1 MKCAGPIGSEPRCDA
16 TVEDETVMVDAQK
29 SIARTGEKVADSA
42 VQIER
47 STKEVEASTERV
59 EDSADRRT
67 VLAGDR
73 TVLAAERTYAAW
85 VRTGLVALASGI
97 GAKKLLSGILPE
109 VMIVATGSL
118 LVMLPRSVSSLVY
131 GAISTLSRGRHG
143 LKLRA
148 CRLRY

>member
-73 TVLAAERTYAAW
+73 TVLAAERTYAAG

-97 GAKKLLSGILPE
+97 GAKKLQRHPARSDDGRDRQPPRHVRRVLFRRWCMARSQPCLAA
-109 VMIVATGSL
+109 AT
-118 LVMLPRSVSSLVY
+118 
-131 GAISTLSRGRHG
+131 A
-143 LKLRA
+143 
-148 CRLRY
+148 

>member
-1 MKCAGPIGSEPRCDA
+1 MLKNRSLAPARKSQIAGSDRALNQG
-16 TVEDETVMVDAQK
+16 
-29 SIARTGEKVADSA
+29 
-42 VQIER
+42 
-47 STKEVEASTERV
+47 VEASTERV

-118 LVMLPRSVSSLVY
+118 LVMFAAFCFVAGVWRDLN
-131 GAISTLSRGRHG
+131 LSRGRHG